1 MSFKQRSDRVRVL
14 LRNILLVA
22 MWEMDRDSE
31 TGGRKTDGEA
41 K

>member
-31 TGGRKTDGEA
+31 TGGRKTDEEA